1 MKQLIHSLLVLGKK
15 LFGDNRSEYEKQRE
29 RSFIEAVKKLKNY
42 YVTDRG
48 AIFMDPAEV
57 HKKAVSQ
64 YVEQQKALSIPADQS
79 YGPSSMPITDCIQLL
94 TWRRAESHAAVRY
107 VCLQSLDGLMF
118 SVAVVD
124 YFSAKGDMLQAQSFD
139 RRLADRLI
147 MSESEKPLEWFS
159 SLEAAMDAWDA
170 SL

>member
-1 MKQLIHSLLVLGKK
+1 MKQLIHSLLVLGEK

-29 RSFIEAVKKLKNY
+29 RSFTEAVNKLKNF

-48 AIFMDPAEV
+48 AIFQDPAEV
-57 HKKAVSQ
+57 HKQAVAQ
-64 YVEQQKALSIPADQS
+64 FIERQKALSIPADQS
-79 YGPSSMPITDCIQLL
+79 SGPSSMPVTDCIQIV
-94 TWRRAESHAAVRY
+94 TWRRLEPNAALRY
-107 VCLQSLDGLMF
+107 VFLQSLDGLMF

-124 YFSAKGDMLQAQSFD
+124 YFSAEGDMLQAQSFE

-147 MSESEKPLEWFS
+147 MSDSGKPLEWFS
-159 SLEAAMDAWDA
+159 SLPAAMDGWDA